1 MAPQRPATRNQF
13 MTAVRQ
19 QAIPPAIFGVPP
31 SSVIPRIVEGMSVGA
46 PTRQDTASI
55 QLTGG
60 QQYISDI
67 ATTYWFSF
75 LQPIRPVAPPGFRPR
90 QSEFIPGA
98 NLIWTPGED
107 KGGITF
113 EALRTLA
120 DSWDMLRII
129 IETRKDQLCAMP
141 WVVRLKREPGESE
154 GDYKK
159 RSFSDTNLKK
169 LNDFFKF
176 PDGFHNW
183 RTWMRMWFE
192 DLLVLD
198 AVALYKQRDLSGKIA
213 NIMPLDGATIARMLN
228 DQGITPKA
236 PDIAYQQVLYGTP
249 STNMTTD
256 DLIYFMNNERTH
268 KRYGYSPV
276 EQILVTIGIGLR
288 KQMFLTDYYTSGN
301 MPEALCFLPPTLAPS
316 RIQEIQEWFDSV
328 LAGDLA
334 KRRRLMF
341 LPGYGAGT
349 SGSRN
354 VRPNIVFPKEVLLKD
369 ALDEWLMQIV
379 CYAFSVSPQNLMKQ
393 MNRASAESSATQA
406 EKEGLRPTLVA
417 VEDVH
422 NQILAELGFSTGYE
436 WTFQETGDVDPLRQA
451 QIDNQLVGKLYSINE
466 LREKRGDDPR
476 PEEEADQLGIFTQQG
491 WLPITQNILDQQGG
505 SGGGQEDGDEEDDG
519 VPEGEE
525 EEEPVPATARVTR
538 LVRVSKGINLPDH
551 PVYGNLVAYDRFFAY
566 DPDKDTVY
574 VKGNIDLREAVAQF
588 KKDHPLAGS
597 KIHLNGALR
606 K

>member
-1 MAPQRPATRNQF
+1 
-13 MTAVRQ
+13 
-19 QAIPPAIFGVPP
+19 
-31 SSVIPRIVEGMSVGA
+31 
-46 PTRQDTASI
+46 
-55 QLTGG
+55 
-60 QQYISDI
+60 
-67 ATTYWFSF
+67 
-75 LQPIRPVAPPGFRPR
+75 
-90 QSEFIPGA
+90 
-98 NLIWTPGED
+98 
-107 KGGITF
+107 
-113 EALRTLA
+113 
-120 DSWDMLRII
+120 
-129 IETRKDQLCAMP
+129 
-141 WVVRLKREPGESE
+141 
-154 GDYKK
+154 
-159 RSFSDTNLKK
+159 
-169 LNDFFKF
+169 
-176 PDGFHNW
+176 
-183 RTWMRMWFE
+183 
-192 DLLVLD
+192 
-198 AVALYKQRDLSGKIA
+198 
-213 NIMPLDGATIARMLN
+213 
-228 DQGITPKA
+228 
-236 PDIAYQQVLYGTP
+236 
-249 STNMTTD
+249 
-256 DLIYFMNNERTH
+256 
-268 KRYGYSPV
+268 
-276 EQILVTIGIGLR
+276 
-288 KQMFLTDYYTSGN
+288 
-301 MPEALCFLPPTLAPS
+301 
-316 RIQEIQEWFDSV
+316 
-328 LAGDLA
+328 
-334 KRRRLMF
+334 
-341 LPGYGAGT
+341 
-349 SGSRN
+349 
-354 VRPNIVFPKEVLLKD
+354 
-369 ALDEWLMQIV
+369 LMQIV